1 MNFKNLHNQNSP
13 LLICNVWDA
22 MSAQIAEKLGFQA
35 IGTSSAAMAAMLGY
49 DDGEMMPFSELCM
62 VITRI
67 TETTHLPLSVD
78 IEAGYSRNPSEIV
91 ENIKTL
97 VNLGVVGI
105 NIEDS
110 VVGYERVLIDAEV
123 FSSTLSSI
131 KARLQT
137 ESLDVFINVRIDVF
151 LMEVNNPVVEAIKRI
166 KMYEANGAN
175 GVFVPC
181 IEKVN
186 DIQEITS
193 CSALPINVMC
203 MPNLPDFKK
212 LKELGVSRV
221 SMGDFLFDNMYSHF
235 ESMLRSVVDTQSF
248 RPVISRCP

>member
-123 FSSTLSSI
+123 
-131 KARLQT
+131 
-137 ESLDVFINVRIDVF
+137 DVF